1 MAERQYIDDLSRFE
15 TSIEADYREHIKE
28 KAEKEPVNLG
38 ALMRKK
44 VEEQAKRASAFDTQV
59 GGSHYSKHKIQPLEF
74 ITANDLDFVTGNII
88 KYVVREKGDKAKQIE
103 DLEKAR
109 HYINMKIEL
118 LQRHDS

>member
-1 MAERQYIDDLSRFE
+1 MIERQYLDDHLRFE
-15 TSIEADYREHIKE
+15 TADEARWRIAIGEAAYNESK
-28 KAEKEPVNLG
+28 NLG
-38 ALMRKK
+38 ELLRERTMPK
-44 VEEQAKRASAFDTQV
+44 SAFDTQV
-59 GGSHYSKHKIQPLEF
+59 GGGHYKKHKIQPLEF